1 MWVRNSFHSEMA
13 LFPMNCVLRGFS
25 TINGLNVRLGGN
37 PRAALLIGK
46 TAHFRFEKE
55 LIQF

>member
-13 LFPMNCVLRGFS
+13 LFPISCVLRGFS
-25 TINGLNVRLGGN
+25 TINVLNVRLGGN
-37 PRAALLIGK
+37 PCAALLIEI

-55 LIQF
+55 LM